1 MDTPTFL
8 RKFPRLATL
17 NDGQPATIR
26 PLRPNGDSAL
36 HQFFVKVPEEDRFYP
51 TKLHRRGTRYA
62 YGHHRS
68 NEGMRTLFSKK
79 KP

>member
-8 RKFPRLATL
+8 RKFPRLVTL
-17 NDGQPATIR
+17 NDGRQATIR

-51 TKLHRRGTRYA
+51 TKLH
-62 YGHHRS
+62 
-68 NEGMRTLFSKK
+68 
-79 KP
+79 